1 MNDQPEHLSVL
12 VADEQRDF
20 LEPISD
26 AVEKLG
32 HEVCVVVT
40 ETDKVG
46 RATEE
51 HQPDIAIVALHE
63 DSRHALELISGI
75 VEEASCPV
83 CVLAPVV
90 GAEFIAEAARR
101 GVFAHLDSTD
111 EQELRG
117 GIDIAVQRYHQFRD
131 LLGAFR
137 RRARIERAKGVL
149 MERHGLSDQD
159 AFDRMRSEAR
169 DGRRPLMD
177 VVDGIL
183 D

>member
-1 MNDQPEHLSVL
+1 MNDEPEHLSVL
-12 VADEQRDF
+12 VADERREF

-46 RATEE
+46 RATQE

-63 DSRHALELISGI
+63 DSRHALELISSI
-75 VEEASCPV
+75 VDEATCPV

-90 GAEFIAEAARR
+90 GSDFIADAARR

-111 EQELRG
+111 EQELSG
-117 GIDIAVQRYHQFRD
+117 GIDIAVQRFHQFRD

-149 MERHGLSDQD
+149 MERHGISDQQ
-159 AFDRMRSEAR
+159 AFDRLRTEAR

-177 VVDGIL
+177 IVDEL
-183 D
+183 VD

>member
-1 MNDQPEHLSVL
+1 MTDEPENLSVL
-12 VADEQRDF
+12 IADEQRDF
-20 LEPISD
+20 IEPISE
-26 AVEKLG
+26 AVKNLG
-32 HEVCVVVT
+32 HEVCCVVT

-46 RATEE
+46 RATHE

-63 DSRHALELISGI
+63 DSQHALELITGI
-75 VEEASCPV
+75 VDEATCPV

-90 GAEFIAEAARR
+90 GADFIAEAARR

-117 GIDIAVQRYHQFRD
+117 GIDIAVQRFHQFRD
-131 LLGAFR
+131 LLSAFR

-149 MERHGLSDQD
+149 MERDGIDEQQ

-169 DGRRPLMD
+169 DSRRPLMD
-177 VVDGIL
+177 IVDGLI

>member
-1 MNDQPEHLSVL
+1 MSDEPEHLSVL
-12 VADEQRDF
+12 IADERREF
-20 LEPISD
+20 IEPITN
-26 AVEKLG
+26 AVENLG
-32 HEVCVVVT
+32 HEVCCVVT

-46 RATEE
+46 RSTHE

-75 VEEASCPV
+75 VDEATCPV
-83 CVLAPVV
+83 CVLAPVA
-90 GAEFIAEAARR
+90 GADFIADAARR

-117 GIDIAVQRYHQFRD
+117 GIDIAVQRYHQFSD

-149 MERHGLSDQD
+149 MERDGLGEQE

-169 DGRRPLMD
+169 DSRRPLMD
-177 VVDGIL
+177 IVDGLI